1 MTIFLPLEEEKPPP
15 STPSFLL
22 QVQHEQRQAQLA
34 KVVQAIMKAKRVVVI
49 CGAGISVQAG
59 IPDFRSQEGLFKTL
73 KRDNPKEALSSG
85 KDLFDASV
93 FHTESKTA
101 LFCQMMAQLADLSQ
115 SAEPTSFH
123 HFLRALNDRGRLLRV
138 YTQNIDAIEEK
149 CGLSLGVPLFDDKK
163 SASRG
168 RPSKG
173 KSEGAQTVDQAD
185 VPSMH
190 HLPSPSSS
198 STSAQETPRCIPL
211 HGTLQQMHCQI
222 CRNSFPLQD
231 YLPSLSAGQPP
242 ECPSCTTLEEARA
255 ILGKRA
261 RGIGKLRPSVVLYNE
276 AHHDGEG
283 VGDVVQ
289 KDLMGSKGKGNSG
302 ADLLLVVGTSLKV
315 PGTKRMVREFA
326 KAVRTRGAGAFVKE
340 KDKEKEASSASGPSS
355 ASGSSR
361 QTPVSDEEEKR
372 SAPIKAVYLN
382 LEFPAPTREWEGV
395 FDAWVQGD
403 AQVFADMLQAE
414 FVKEAKVKEQI
425 LEKRRRKEEESA
437 LHAHDQ
443 DVEMRCP
450 PTPPTPK
457 RKATSK
463 AKVKADSSPT
473 KKLKTSKPKPKARAS
488 LPTPASS
495 SSSSPTRTPRTPPR
509 PSTSSQSHS
518 YLPTPE
524 TTPKSQRDRPF
535 DGVYSS
541 DEDSDTAPPLDGPIS
556 TFLAT
561 SVRARFAQ
569 LRTPPT
575 PHHIY
580 KTSQRRLSFGHTRDP
595 GRGIVT
601 TATTS
606 SIRSTL
612 LDHERDGGPLCA

>member
-1 MTIFLPLEEEKPPP
+1 
-15 STPSFLL
+15 
-22 QVQHEQRQAQLA
+22 
-34 KVVQAIMKAKRVVVI
+34 
-49 CGAGISVQAG
+49 
-59 IPDFRSQEGLFKTL
+59 
-73 KRDNPKEALSSG
+73 
-85 KDLFDASV
+85 
-93 FHTESKTA
+93 
-101 LFCQMMAQLADLSQ
+101 MMAQLADLSQ

-149 CGLSLGVPLFDDKK
+149 CGLSLGVPQFEDKK
-163 SASRG
+163 SANRG

-173 KSEGAQTVDQAD
+173 TQSVDQVD
-185 VPSMH
+185 ISSMH
-190 HLPSPSSS
+190 HMPSPSSS
-198 STSAQETPRCIPL
+198 STNTQETPRCIPL

-255 ILGKRA
+255 ISGKRA

-289 KDLMGSKGKGNSG
+289 KDLMGSKGKGKSG

-340 KDKEKEASSASGPSS
+340 KEKDKEASSASGPS
-355 ASGSSR
+355 AAGSSR
-361 QTPVSDEEEKR
+361 QSPVSDEEKKR

-403 AQVFADMLQAE
+403 AQVFANMLQVE
-414 FVKEAKVKEQI
+414 FVKEAKAKEQI
-425 LEKRRRKEEESA
+425 LEKKRRKGEESA
-437 LHAHDQ
+437 LHAHNNDV

-457 RKATSK
+457 RKATNK
-463 AKVKADSSPT
+463 ARVKGDTSPT
-473 KKLKTSKPKPKARAS
+473 KKLKTSKPKPVARAS

-495 SSSSPTRTPRTPPR
+495 PSSSPSQTPRTPPS
-509 PSTSSQSHS
+509 PSTSPHSHS

-524 TTPKSQRDRPF
+524 TTPKSRRDRA
-535 DGVYSS
+535 VYSS
-541 DEDSDTAPPLDGPIS
+541 DEDSDATGPIDGHIS

-569 LRTPPT
+569 LRTPPS
-575 PHHIY
+575 PHLIY
-580 KTSQRRLSFGHTRDP
+580 KTSPRRLSFGQTRDP
-595 GRGIVT
+595 GRGFVT

-612 LDHERDGGPLCA
+612 LEHERDTGPLCA